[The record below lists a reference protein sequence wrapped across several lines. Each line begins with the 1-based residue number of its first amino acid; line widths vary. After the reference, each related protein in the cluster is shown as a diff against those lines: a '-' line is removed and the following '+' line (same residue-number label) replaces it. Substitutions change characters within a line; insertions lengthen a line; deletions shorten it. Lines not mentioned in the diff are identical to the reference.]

1 MPATPSQNSNG
12 SRWLPRG
19 PAHLGSASFARVDG
33 KSDQCVHVSRIDP
46 WCVLL
51 DMASEM
57 EMRLTASSERTLQDE
72 LAFEQIVFRQR
83 HRLFAVALGIL
94 RDRGEAEDAVQE
106 ALIRSWRAWLSS
118 AGYGDRFAWAA
129 RICVNHCISRRRAL
143 TRRGFFTQ
151 RGLPANMHAPSVP
164 AIDPAMLDL
173 SRIYSRL
180 SLRQR
185 AALTLTKGHGYT
197 IDECAEL
204 MGCSAG
210 TVRTH
215 IARGLTTLR
224 KGMTHD

>member
-1 MPATPSQNSNG
+1 
-12 SRWLPRG
+12 
-19 PAHLGSASFARVDG
+19 
-33 KSDQCVHVSRIDP
+33 
-46 WCVLL
+46 
-51 DMASEM
+51 MASEL
-57 EMRLTASSERTLQDE
+57 EMRITVTSELTLQDE
-72 LAFEQIVFRQR
+72 MAFEQIVFRQR
-83 HRLFAVALGIL
+83 HRLFTIALGIL

-106 ALIRSWRAWLSS
+106 ALIRSWRAWRSS

-151 RGLPANMHAPSVP
+151 HDLPVTMPAPNVL

-173 SRIYSRL
+173 SRIYARL

-185 AALTLTKGHGYT
+185 AALTLNKGHGYS

-224 KGMTHD
+224 EGMSA

>member
-1 MPATPSQNSNG
+1 
-12 SRWLPRG
+12 
-19 PAHLGSASFARVDG
+19 
-33 KSDQCVHVSRIDP
+33 
-46 WCVLL
+46 VLL
-51 DMASEM
+51 GMATEIGM
-57 EMRLTASSERTLQDE
+57 PRTASRELTLQEE

-83 HRLFAVALGIL
+83 HRLYVIALGIL

-106 ALIRSWRAWLSS
+106 TLIRTWRAWLTS

-151 RGLPANMHAPSVP
+151 RDLPATMHAASMS

-173 SRIYSRL
+173 SRIYARL

-224 KGMTHD
+224 EGMTHD

>member
-1 MPATPSQNSNG
+1 MSAESTP
-12 SRWLPRG
+12 R
-19 PAHLGSASFARVDG
+19 
-33 KSDQCVHVSRIDP
+33 
-46 WCVLL
+46 CVLL
-51 DMASEM
+51 GMASEI
-57 EMRLTASSERTLQDE
+57 EMRMTISSELSSEDE

-83 HRLFAVALGIL
+83 HRLFTIALGIL

-106 ALIRSWRAWLSS
+106 TLLRSWKAWLTS
-118 AGYGDRFAWAA
+118 AGYSDRFAWAA

-143 TRRGFFTQ
+143 MSRGFFTQ
-151 RGLPANMHAPSVP
+151 RDLPVTMRAPNALAVDP
-164 AIDPAMLDL
+164 AILDL

-180 SLRQR
+180 SLKQR
-185 AALTLTKGHGYT
+185 AALTLTKGHGYS

-224 KGMTHD
+224 QGMTT

>member
-1 MPATPSQNSNG
+1 MSAESTP
-12 SRWLPRG
+12 R
-19 PAHLGSASFARVDG
+19 
-33 KSDQCVHVSRIDP
+33 
-46 WCVLL
+46 CVLL
-51 DMASEM
+51 DMASEI
-57 EMRLTASSERTLQDE
+57 EMRLTASSELTLQDE

-83 HRLFAVALGIL
+83 HRLFAIALGIL

-106 ALIRSWRAWLSS
+106 ALIRSWRAWLTS

-151 RGLPANMHAPSVP
+151 RDLPVTMLAPSVL
-164 AIDPAMLDL
+164 AVDPAMLDL
-173 SRIYSRL
+173 SRIYARL

-185 AALTLTKGHGYT
+185 AALTLTKGHGYS

-224 KGMTHD
+224 EGMTHD